1 MSRAR
6 KMAVSLIVSA
16 VLLAVVVYLAG
27 ARETA
32 KAAWEAGLPAFLTV
46 GAILFVLMAFQAAAW
61 AALERKTGHRV
72 PYRTLLAATIV
83 AMAGNILTP
92 STHLGGEP
100 GKILYAGRKTGISY
114 TELAGTVLLCKY
126 IEAMSF
132 VLFLGFGTAA
142 AVAGF
147 HSVLFHPPYL
157 VLGMTIVILA
167 AAALGLGAV
176 LWVSLSRKWTPL
188 TAMVGLAARMRIRP
202 AFFEN
207 LRERSLRMEGQ
218 ASRMFRE
225 EGHAVVPAF
234 FWYLMTHVA
243 MFARPLAFF
252 LLGWQIRLNLA
263 ELGLIF
269 LTSQV
274 LLAVQLMPSG
284 VGTLDGGLLA
294 VVAIAGIG
302 ITVPQCT
309 AFLLCLRFWDAVVV
323 TTGVLLAAR
332 TGMGLFRQNGV
343 VQ

>member
-1 MSRAR
+1 
-6 KMAVSLIVSA
+6 V
-16 VLLAVVVYLAG
+16 
-27 ARETA
+27 T
-32 KAAWEAGLPAFLTV
+32 
-46 GAILFVLMAFQAAAW
+46 
-61 AALERKTGHRV
+61 
-72 PYRTLLAATIV
+72 
-83 AMAGNILTP
+83 
-92 STHLGGEP
+92 
-100 GKILYAGRKTGISY
+100 
-114 TELAGTVLLCKY
+114 
-126 IEAMSF
+126 
-132 VLFLGFGTAA
+132 
-142 AVAGF
+142 
-147 HSVLFHPPYL
+147 FHPRNGY
-157 VLGMTIVILA
+157 VLA
-167 AAALGLGAV
+167 AAALVLGAV

-188 TAMVGLAARMRIRP
+188 TAMVGLAARLRIRP
-202 AFFEN
+202 AFFAN
-207 LRERSLRMEGQ
+207 LRERSLRMEWQ

-252 LLGWQIRLNLA
+252 LLGWQIHLNLA

-332 TGMGLFRQNGV
+332 TGMGLFRQNSV